1 MLLNHL
7 ETISLVVLQ
16 RIWCPATTSSG
27 NMAGTRKD
35 ITSVPP
41 NKISNWENVCFGAHA
56 IAQPRKHKN
65 NATFK
70 SLKGLR
76 K

>member
-1 MLLNHL
+1 
-7 ETISLVVLQ
+7 
-16 RIWCPATTSSG
+16 
-27 NMAGTRKD
+27 MAGTRKD